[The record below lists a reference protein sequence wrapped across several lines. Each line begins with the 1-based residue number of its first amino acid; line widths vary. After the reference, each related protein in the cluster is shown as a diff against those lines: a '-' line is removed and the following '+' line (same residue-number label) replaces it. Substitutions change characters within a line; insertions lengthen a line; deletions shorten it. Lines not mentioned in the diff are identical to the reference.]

1 MKAFR
6 RLGFALWLALA
17 LVAGQQL
24 VLLHDFGH
32 AIEKLAQKQDSKPAP
47 TKCDQHYA
55 TSQLVGA
62 APAGLVV
69 PLDCVDSPALA
80 SAAIAAHVEH
90 FPAYLSRGP
99 PTVL

>member
-1 MKAFR
+1 MKSLR

-17 LVAGQQL
+17 LVAGQQV

-32 AIEKLAQKQDSKPAP
+32 AVEKLAQKQDSKPAP
-47 TKCDQHYA
+47 AKCDQHYA

-69 PLDCVDSPALA
+69 PLDGCG
-80 SAAIAAHVEH
+80 AIAHAQVETAAHAAQ
-90 FPAYLSRGP
+90 FAAYLSRAP
-99 PTVL
+99 PQLL